1 MKIGILT
8 FPNSRSYGASLQM
21 FALYF
26 SCQRLG
32 YDAEI
37 INYYNLWM
45 KQEKHMSIGQE
56 KNAVVSLAKRKVYDL
71 IHVGMKL
78 QFAQFEKR
86 MHKYPKKPTADPK
99 QLQTI
104 ANRYGAVICG
114 SDQVWNPD
122 ITNKDLSFFLDF
134 CLDKTKRISYAPSFG
149 VEDLKAPYAD
159 AVTKALKKIDFL
171 SVREEAGK
179 SLIKKLSGLDSKIVV
194 DPTFLLDGK
203 QWQTYEK
210 SHPQAAGEY
219 ILYFTVHNSKKLWK
233 YCMDLARK
241 TNMKILRVGSNIIS
255 KQFKKQKGMEY
266 VCDIGPAQW
275 LYLVRNA
282 SYVMTNSFHG
292 TAFSIIFRKNFFVE
306 FSSLTNS
313 RLSNIVKLMGLEARV
328 LQGDREITPSATDYS
343 KTEAVLPE
351 LISESVAFLE
361 TALKNST
368 LKQEQ

>member
-21 FALYF
+21 FALY
-26 SCQRLG
+26 SACQCLG

-45 KQEKHMSIGQE
+45 KQEKHMSIGRG
-56 KNAVVSLAKRKVYDL
+56 KNALVSLGKRKTYNL
-71 IHVGMKL
+71 IHIGMKL

-86 MHKYPKKPTADPK
+86 MQKYPKKPIVDPK

-104 ANRYGAVICG
+104 ANRYSAVICG
-114 SDQVWNPD
+114 SDQVWNPY

-134 CLDKTKRISYAPSFG
+134 CGEKTKRISYAPSFG
-149 VEDLKAPYAD
+149 VEDLKAPYAE
-159 AVTKALKKIDFL
+159 AVTEELGKFDFL
-171 SVREEAGK
+171 SIREETGK
-179 SLIKKLSGLDSKIVV
+179 SLIKKLSGLDSTIVV

-210 SHPQAAGEY
+210 FHPQANGEY

-233 YCMDLARK
+233 HCMDLAKK

-255 KQFKKQKGMEY
+255 KQFKKEKGMEY

-282 SYVMTNSFHG
+282 SFVITNSFHG
-292 TAFSIIFRKNFFVE
+292 TAFSIIFRKNFYVE

-328 LQGDREITPSATDYS
+328 LQGDNEITPSVTDYS
-343 KTEAVLPE
+343 TTEVVLPKF
-351 LISESVAFLE
+351 ISESVAFLE
-361 TALKNST
+361 AALKNTT
-368 LKQEQ
+368 LKQE